1 MVNYV
6 ECHSGQAIASL
17 WRDPEPR
24 AYIMS
29 KTSFL
34 DLANKRISVRRYLD
48 RPVSRDDINKCI
60 EAARLA
66 PSACN
71 SQPWKFIVVDDK
83 ALRDRLC
90 EKAFSGLYRMNAF
103 AKAAPVIVAVVSEK
117 ATFFAKVGGQ
127 FRGTQYCL
135 MDVGMACEHF
145 ALQASE
151 LGLGTCHLGWF
162 NERAVK
168 RLLGIPR
175 QKKID
180 LLISLGH
187 YENIDKEKKRRPIND
202 MSSYNR
208 Y

>member
-1 MVNYV
+1 M
-6 ECHSGQAIASL
+6 EKG
-17 WRDPEPR
+17 R
-24 AYIMS
+24 
-29 KTSFL
+29 FL
-34 DLANKRISVRRYLD
+34 DLAKKRISVRRYTD
-48 RPVSRDDINKCI
+48 IEVSREDIDICL
-60 EAARLA
+60 EAARIA

-71 SQPWKFIVVDDK
+71 SQPWKFVVVDDK
-83 ALRDRLC
+83 RLKNELC
-90 EKAFSGLYRMNAF
+90 EKAFAGLYKMNSF

-117 ATFFAKVGGQ
+117 AAFFSKVGGQ

-151 LGLGTCHLGWF
+151 LGLGTCLIGWF

-168 RLLGIPR
+168 RLLGIPGR
-175 QKKID
+175 KKID

-187 YENIDKEKKRRPIND
+187 YENIVREKKRKPLNEI
-202 MSSYNR
+202 SAYNK